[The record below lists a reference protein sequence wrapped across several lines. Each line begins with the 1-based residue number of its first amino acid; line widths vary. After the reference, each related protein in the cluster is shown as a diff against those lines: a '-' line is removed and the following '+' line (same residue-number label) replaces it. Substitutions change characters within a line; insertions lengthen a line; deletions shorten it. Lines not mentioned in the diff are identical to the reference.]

1 MEQSLWER
9 LWTNRRRQILTAA
22 CVLGLV
28 VIAVYIWLIF
38 SPGVRY
44 RGVFLSPQEDG
55 SYAGS
60 SLEYAYRLAVAP
72 GSGETSIDFTVNGET
87 RTYRVVRTPR
97 ENGSGEEV
105 SIYRDGEFAA
115 RTDAWPN
122 AGAYSLDV
130 YAIDGYV
137 LETFSE
143 GSFPTFS
150 QLYEWSAAFQTDTRG
165 YPVFLLLF
173 FSCPRSSDSGHC
185 FSESVFLS
193 SAWSGCRRGRAER
206 LLPGRAEAGPRC
218 HCRPACSHHL
228 LDLLPAH
235 LTGAAS
241 KTEES

>member
-105 SIYRDGEFAA
+105 SFYRDGEFAA

-173 FSCPRSSDSGHC
+173 FLVLAVLILDIAFPNLFFYLQHGLAVDGGEPSG
-185 FSESVFLS
+185 FYRAGQKL
-193 SAWSGCRRGRAER
+193 GRVVIAI
-206 LLPGRAEAGPRC
+206 LLVLIIFWTFYPPI
-218 HCRPACSHHL
+218 
-228 LDLLPAH
+228 
-235 LTGAAS
+235 
-241 KTEES
+241 